1 MFDKI
6 KKITSSNQFKVIMS
20 VLSAF
25 ALIYRF
31 YNLYL
36 EQQYYS
42 VDNKSNSYD
51 EDIVRERI
59 FDYIGEHYPDTPD
72 ENILEIVNELFDTK
86 KRHIK

>member
-31 YNLYL
+31 YILYL
-36 EQQYYS
+36 DRAKG
-42 VDNKSNSYD
+42 VPPGGFGITN
-51 EDIVRERI
+51 
-59 FDYIGEHYPDTPD
+59 HPD
-72 ENILEIVNELFDTK
+72 ELYHLVMDILVRNRI
-86 KRHIK
+86 